1 MKISELSELERPYEK
16 LEKYGVE
23 YLSNAELLAIILK
36 SGTRKYSSI
45 DLANMVLKKSENKI
59 RNVFFNNI
67 DLLED
72 IKGIGKVKKIQIM
85 AISEIIKRVE
95 KPIINEEIIIQNS
108 EDVVNIIMPEL
119 RYLTKEEIRIIF
131 LDTKGKIKKIKGYSS
146 EGINNVEL
154 DPKIILKEAVKNDIY
169 RIILV
174 HNHPSGNPEPSIS
187 DIKYTE
193 ELIKYGSYLDIEV
206 LDHIIIGD
214 GTYQSIMNYIDN

>member
-36 SGTRKYSSI
+36 SGTREYSSI

-146 EGINNVEL
+146 VGIKNVEF

>member
-36 SGTRKYSSI
+36 SGTREYSSI

-131 LDTKGKIKKIKGYSS
+131 LDTKGKIKKIKGSSS